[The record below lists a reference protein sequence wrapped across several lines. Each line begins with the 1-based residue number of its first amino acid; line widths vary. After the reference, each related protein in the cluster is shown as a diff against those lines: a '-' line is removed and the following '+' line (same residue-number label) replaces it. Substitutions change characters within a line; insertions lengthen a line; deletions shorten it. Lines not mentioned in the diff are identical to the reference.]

1 MVDVNQL
8 TSKLKEYVTTQVDI
22 MSKSNPMVSFA
33 KPLITRAV
41 DKNFTK
47 VKTALELIAD
57 ENGNIDIE
65 AILSEMIESVM
76 TTEPFTFKTSYVGDI
91 EIGGGLIK
99 LNVPMTSKRLVFN
112 QADLQ
117 SFREVLTAK

>member
-22 MSKSNPMVSFA
+22 MAKSNPMVSFA

-57 ENGNIDIE
+57 ENGNIDAE

-117 SFREVLTAK
+117 SFREILTAK

>member
-8 TSKLKEYVTTQVDI
+8 TNKLKEYVTTQVDI